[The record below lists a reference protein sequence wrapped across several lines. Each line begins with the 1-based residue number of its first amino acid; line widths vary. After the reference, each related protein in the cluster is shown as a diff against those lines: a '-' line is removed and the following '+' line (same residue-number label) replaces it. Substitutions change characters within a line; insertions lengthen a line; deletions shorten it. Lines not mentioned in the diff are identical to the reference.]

1 MLRRVL
7 FALEAVERRVV
18 WLLLHRSSRVHVH
31 PFSGL
36 GAGEQVQLGGR
47 VLHGAP
53 VRPGDVRVRSSRW
66 AVLRANLLPFLSV
79 EVPGAEVL
87 VTLGARSEM
96 VQADREGYVR
106 SQMDG
111 LPLPPGRHTVT
122 LTPVRPAGAPAQ
134 GTVHVPDPT
143 ADLAVVSDIDD
154 TIVDSGIAHGLLAI
168 LRTMLLQEQST
179 RVPLTGAPE
188 LYRALA
194 RSPAGAGDRPFFYL
208 STSPWNLVGFLQ
220 GFLQR
225 HDFPD
230 GPLILTDW
238 GPGADGL
245 MRVTTRTHKLVAL
258 RRLAQDLPHPRFLLI
273 GDSGQLDP
281 AIYAEFSR
289 EHPGR
294 VAAIYIRR
302 APAAGPTAD
311 ERTAA
316 AVQLLDG
323 TGVPL
328 VLAADSDAMLQHARE
343 HGLVATA

>member
-1 MLRRVL
+1 VL
-7 FALEAVERRVV
+7 LALEAVERGAA
-18 WLLLHRSSRVHVH
+18 WLLLHRGSQVHVH

-36 GAGEQVQLGGR
+36 GAGERVQLGGR

-53 VRPGDVRVRSSRW
+53 VRPGDARVRSSRW
-66 AVLRANLLPFLSV
+66 AVVRANLLPFLSV
-79 EVPGAEVL
+79 EVPGADVR

-96 VQADREGYVR
+96 VQADHEGYV
-106 SQMDG
+106 QTLLEG
-111 LPLPPGRHTVT
+111 VPLPPGRHVVT
-122 LTPVRPAGAPAQ
+122 LTPVRPAGAPAH

-143 ADLAVVSDIDD
+143 ADLAVVSDVDD

-194 RSPAGAGDRPFFYL
+194 GSPAGTGDRPFFYL

-225 HDFPD
+225 HGFPD
-230 GPLILTDW
+230 GPLLLTDW

-245 MRVTTRTHKLVAL
+245 LRVTTRTHKLVAL
-258 RRLAQDLPHPRFLLI
+258 RRLAQDLPQARFLLI

-302 APAAGPTAD
+302 ARAAGPTAD

-316 AVQLLDG
+316 AVRLLDG

-328 VLAADSDAMLQHARE
+328 VLAADSASMLQHARD
-343 HGLVATA
+343 HGLIAPA